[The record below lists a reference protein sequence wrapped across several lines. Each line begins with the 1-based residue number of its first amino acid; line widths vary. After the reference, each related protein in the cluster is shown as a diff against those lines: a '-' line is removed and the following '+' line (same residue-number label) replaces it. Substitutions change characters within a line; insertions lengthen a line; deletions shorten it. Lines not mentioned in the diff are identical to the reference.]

1 MNRQLEF
8 NGSRYIH
15 IGGTWYDRETFIK
28 PPQIICSEL
37 DRLTPDLH
45 GRPAVPIRAKVSR
58 KPVSDTPAK
67 PAASF
72 THERIFPL
80 IANAIRR
87 KYLQLEDY
95 VEHDDIVDELL
106 VDPDARSMI
115 LAAREAQGSTA
126 TIQAVASNMIA
137 WFSQRITIHKS
148 PYEVKFRRKKIRRAW
163 AYRPID
169 V

>member
-1 MNRQLEF
+1 MNRQIEF

-45 GRPAVPIRAKVSR
+45 AGPAAPVRR
-58 KPVSDTPAK
+58 KKREQPRDTPPK
-67 PAASF
+67 PEASF
-72 THERIFPL
+72 THEQIFPL

-95 VEHDDIVDELL
+95 VEHDEIVDELL
-106 VDPDARSMI
+106 IDPDARALI
-115 LAAREAQGSTA
+115 DAAREVQGDAPSLN
-126 TIQAVASNMIA
+126 AVASNMIA
-137 WFSQRITIHKS
+137 WFSQRITVHKS
-148 PYEVKFRRKKIRRAW
+148 PYEMEFRRKKVSRAW
-163 AYRPID
+163 AYRPVD